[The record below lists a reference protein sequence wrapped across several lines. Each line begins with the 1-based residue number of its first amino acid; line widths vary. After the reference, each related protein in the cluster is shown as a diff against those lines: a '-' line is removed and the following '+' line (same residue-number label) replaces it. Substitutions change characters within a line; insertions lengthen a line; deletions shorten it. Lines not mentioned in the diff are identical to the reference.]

1 VTPQVRAALVFAKRL
16 RMSGQQSTEARAIIV
31 LADAVLKLLVTVARV
46 RRDRTAWRQVAAIAM
61 SKPGEK

>member
-1 VTPQVRAALVFAKRL
+1 MRL

-31 LADAVLKLLVTVARV
+31 LADAVLKLLATVARV